1 MAINV
6 VVEDPQLTVL
16 GPPASLTLNVNS
28 GEQGDRGTKLFSGT
42 GNPNTS
48 SLLTDK
54 ILGDL
59 FIRTDVGS
67 DYGVVYQ
74 YVSVPG
80 GPEWQKILNF
90 QPIRYN
96 AISNLT
102 FTGGSA
108 SVSIPLSSFYI
119 DAPAALTAGNFVTQV
134 SAQSANPTAV
144 GTTKLLTSGTT
155 RNLILYVNAAEF
167 ASASWTYLS
176 GSANFNVSI
185 FVI

>member
-16 GPPASLTLNVNS
+16 GPPASITLNVNS
-28 GEQGDRGTKLFSGT
+28 GEQGPRGNKTYSGV
-42 GNPNTS
+42 GNPNNS
-48 SLLTDK
+48 SLLSDK
-54 ILGDL
+54 ILGDF
-59 FIRTDVGS
+59 FIRTDVGP

-96 AISNLT
+96 TISNLT
-102 FTGGSA
+102 FNNGSA
-108 SVSIPLSSFYI
+108 SVAIPLALFYI
-119 DAPAALTAGNFVTQV
+119 DAPVALTAANFVTQV
-134 SAQSANPTAV
+134 SAQSVNPTAI

-155 RNLILYVNAAEF
+155 RSLILYINAAEF
-167 ASASWTYLS
+167 ASASWSNLS
-176 GSANFNVSI
+176 GSANFNISL

>member
-28 GEQGDRGTKLFSGT
+28 GEQGDRGTKLFSGI

-59 FIRTDVGS
+59 FIRTDSGP

-74 YVSVPG
+74 YSSLPG
-80 GPEWQKILNF
+80 GPEWVKILNF

-96 AISNLT
+96 LISNLT
-102 FTGGSA
+102 FAAGSA
-108 SVSIPLSSFYI
+108 SVAIPLASFYV
-119 DAPAALTAGNFVTQV
+119 DAPISLTANNIVTQV
-134 SAQSANPTAV
+134 SAQSSNPTAV

-155 RNLILYVNAAEF
+155 RNLNLYVNAAEF
-167 ASASWTYLS
+167 TSASWTYLS
-176 GSANFNVSI
+176 GSANFNISI